1 MADNEK
7 SEINVLNQ
15 KHFEEITKSS
25 IQRTKTGEVI
35 EPLFDYHSIDDY
47 TKLAVKDVISI
58 LENESN
64 DKKKSIDIIKEKF
77 QIEEVPEYDQKTSL
91 WKTMMSE
98 YKLGE
103 SIQGF
108 KVIQNKDGSKTKIPV
123 IAFTGELDYLD
134 EVIKSLINKI
144 KIMITKK

>member
-7 SEINVLNQ
+7 SKTNVLDQ
-15 KHFEEITKSS
+15 KHFEEITKSGH
-25 IQRTKTGEVI
+25 QRTKTGEVI

-47 TKLAVKDVISI
+47 TKLAVKD
-58 LENESN
+58 
-64 DKKKSIDIIKEKF
+64 IIKIIENTDKNASINLIKQKF
-77 QIEEVPEYDQKTSL
+77 QIEETPEYDQNKSL
-91 WKTMMSE
+91 WRSMMSE

-108 KVIQNKDGSKTKIPV
+108 KIIQNENGTKVKVPV
-123 IAFTGELDYLD
+123 ISFTGELDYLD

>member
-7 SEINVLNQ
+7 SKTKVLNQ
-15 KHFEEITKSS
+15 KHFEEITKSGH
-25 IQRTKTGEVI
+25 QRTKTGEVI

-47 TKLAVKDVISI
+47 TKLAVKD
-58 LENESN
+58 
-64 DKKKSIDIIKEKF
+64 IIKIIENTDKNNSINLIKQKF
-77 QIEEVPEYDQKTSL
+77 QIEETPEYDQNKSL
-91 WKTMMSE
+91 WRSMMSE

-103 SIQGF
+103 SIQGY
-108 KVIQNKDGSKTKIPV
+108 KIIQNEDGTKVKVPV
-123 IAFTGELDYLD
+123 IAFTSELDYLD